1 MNLHQRVG
9 EIQLPE
15 DVPLSVLRFKGTFS
29 ADNAMQWISSC
40 INDVPTQAGESEEL
54 VKMYF
59 KSTFID
65 TIIVVEVS
73 PGLLEVKSDN
83 LSAITIIK
91 DHVSSEAST
100 RKI

>member
-9 EIQLPE
+9 ELQLPE
-15 DVPLSVLRFKGTFS
+15 DVPLSVLRFKGPFS

>member
-1 MNLHQRVG
+1 MSL
-9 EIQLPE
+9 LK
-15 DVPLSVLRFKGTFS
+15 FKGSFS

-40 INDVPTQAGESEEL
+40 INDVPTQTSESEEL

-65 TIIVVEVS
+65 TVIVIEVS
-73 PGLLEVKSDN
+73 PGVLEVRSDN

-91 DHVSSEAST
+91 DHVSSEASN
-100 RKI
+100 RKIQFNIES